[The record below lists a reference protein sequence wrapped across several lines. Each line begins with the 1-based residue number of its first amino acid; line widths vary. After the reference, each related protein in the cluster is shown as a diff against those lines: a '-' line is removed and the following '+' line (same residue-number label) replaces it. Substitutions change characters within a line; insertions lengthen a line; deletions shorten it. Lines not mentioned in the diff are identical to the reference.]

1 MLARGGGRTGV
12 KFEFSEEQEELRAQA
27 RRLLREKCPS
37 TVIRRV
43 FDGMAS
49 HDETLWGLICDLGWT
64 AVAIPAEHGGLGLGK
79 LEACVIAEELGRALA
94 PVPYL
99 SSAIIFS
106 DALLLAGDQEQRDK
120 WLPEIASGGAIGALA
135 LAEGAGVTAWSRS
148 KVAASS
154 IAGRDAALTGVKW
167 PVVDAGCADV
177 ALVSAASPG
186 GVSLYLV
193 DLRQSGVSIEPIPS
207 LDQSRP
213 LSRIT
218 LTGARGQRLAGGADL
233 IDAVLDQAAVVM
245 AFEELGG
252 AEACLQM
259 ALAYAKERYA
269 FGRPIGSFQ
278 AIKHRLADLY
288 AELELARSNCFYAAW
303 ALATNDA
310 SLAEAACCARLA
322 MARVFIMCA
331 KEMIQVHGG
340 IGFTWDF
347 DAHLYYRRAKHLS
360 AALGGPMRWRER
372 LVSLLHAKDLAAET
386 LSHAGSGAR
395 VA

>member
-1 MLARGGGRTGV
+1 M

-27 RRLLREKCPS
+27 RRLLRERCTS

-43 FDGMAS
+43 FDGQAS
-49 HDETLWGLICDLGWT
+49 YDAPLWGLICDLGWT
-64 AVAIPAEHGGLGLGK
+64 SVAIPTDHGGLGLGK

-99 SSAIIFS
+99 SSAVAFA
-106 DALLLAGDQEQRDK
+106 DTLLLAGDQEQRQK
-120 WLPEIASGGAIGALA
+120 WLPEIASGEAIGALA
-135 LAEGAGVTAWSRS
+135 LAEGAGVRAWSRS
-148 KVAASS
+148 HVVAAP
-154 IAGRDAALTGVKW
+154 ITGREVALDGVKW
-167 PVVDAGCADV
+167 PVADAACADV
-177 ALVSAASPG
+177 AVVTAAGPAG
-186 GVSLYLV
+186 IGLFLV
-193 DLRQSGVSIEPIPS
+193 DLRQDGVTVEPIDS

-213 LSRIT
+213 LARIK
-218 LTGARGQRLAGGADL
+218 LAGARGQHLAGGSEM
-233 IDAVLDQAAVVM
+233 IDAVLDRAAVVM

-252 AEACLQM
+252 AEACLHM
-259 ALAYAKERYA
+259 AVAYAKERYA

-303 ALATNDA
+303 ALATDDP
-310 SLAEAACCARLA
+310 SLSEAACCARLA
-322 MARVFIMCA
+322 MARVFVMCA

-372 LVSLLHAKDLAAET
+372 LIALLQAKDLAAAAFSGTE
-386 LSHAGSGAR
+386 AGAR